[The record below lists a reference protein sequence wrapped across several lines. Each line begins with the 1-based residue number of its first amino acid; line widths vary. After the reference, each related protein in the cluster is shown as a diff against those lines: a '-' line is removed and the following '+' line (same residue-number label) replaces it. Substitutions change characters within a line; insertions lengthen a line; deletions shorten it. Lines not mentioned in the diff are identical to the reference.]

1 MKEDAFLKR
10 SMRSALQNILGLEIL
25 KQGQI
30 TPAMMLSN
38 AGSRKPTLKVV
49 SKSDK
54 GELDRAVLI

>member
-49 SKSDK
+49 SKSGK